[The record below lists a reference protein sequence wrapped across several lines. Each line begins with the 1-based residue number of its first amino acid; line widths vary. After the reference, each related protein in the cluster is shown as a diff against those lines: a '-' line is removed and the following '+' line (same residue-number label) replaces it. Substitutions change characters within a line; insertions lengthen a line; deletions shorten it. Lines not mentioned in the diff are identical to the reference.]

1 MADRV
6 LSIEIGFSLT
16 KVCEMEMRG
25 KTPKILN
32 SVTFKTPAD
41 SVTDGMVG
49 VNTEAF
55 VAEFKKNMAEH
66 KIRTKKA
73 VFTVASS
80 RIVTKETTIPFVK
93 ETKIKDIVRA
103 NLSDYFPV
111 DPAQYMFAHAIVG
124 LVHGEN
130 DNGEDKAKAKATGY
144 KLMLFAAPKPLINGY
159 EKLAKDLGLDLED
172 IDYNGNSLY
181 QASKDECNQG
191 VELIVKIDERSTL
204 LMVLDD
210 GAIAFIRTIPYGID
224 EALDSLQRTTALGPA
239 GNYEEALDLARRK
252 TVILSNFRGELMA
265 TDETPTGSDAEVILA
280 DKKQVT
286 DSLSTLVGGIM
297 RVMDYYNS
305 NHREHPVGKVY
316 LTGIGADF
324 SGMSRLLD
332 HEMDVNVRNLT
343 HLAGIEIDKVFK
355 EVSFGEY
362 ITVIGAGIAP
372 IGFYPDHDD
381 AGKGKAKKSSSSSN
395 VNTLLIALIVLG
407 LCIIGSAVMVVMT
420 LLPYNEELKKNTGYK
435 DTISRLQPSYDIYQQ
450 YLISEA
456 NVEYIRQIE
465 KAGVN
470 RNEQILE
477 FFDFMERELP
487 ETFCVT
493 SISTDQETITMDATV
508 SSKEEVA
515 YTLNKLKECEIFS
528 FADITSV
535 SLMDNELGEVLY
547 GFTVELSYAPIE
559 DPDAEE
565 ETDATMNDGTV
576 IDVEGEEY

>member
-111 DPAQYMFAHAIVG
+111 DPNQYMFAHAIVG

-181 QASKDECNQG
+181 RASKDECNQG

-372 IGFYPDHDD
+372 IGFYPDYDD

-420 LLPYNEELKKNTGYK
+420 MLPYKEEQKKKADYEATIVEFEPAYK
-435 DTISRLQPSYDIYQQ
+435 IYVDFMETENSVK
-450 YLISEA
+450 YLEA
-456 NVEYIRQIE
+456 IN
-465 KAGVN
+465 KAGIN
-470 RNEQILE
+470 RNNQILE
-477 FFDFMERELP
+477 LFEYMEEELP
-487 ETFCVT
+487 YTFCLN
-493 SISTDQETITMDATV
+493 SIEADTETVTMDVTV

-515 YTLNKLKECEIFS
+515 YTLDKLKECDIFS
-528 FADITSV
+528 FADVSSV
-535 SLMDNELGEVLY
+535 TFVETDLGELTY
-547 GFTVELSYAPIE
+547 EFTVELSYAPIE
-559 DPDAEE
+559 D
-565 ETDATMNDGTV
+565 ETDDEE
-576 IDVEGEEY
+576 DVVFDDLTLEGGE